1 MNFLNSTP
9 LVILFISLSMLGL
22 IIAPLVASLVLR
34 LFSRLFKF
42 PKNDFKTALYCNL
55 ITLGV
60 FAGVSS
66 VSSIL
71 FLGQKLSPIFTI
83 FSFII
88 SLIVGTYVVHRFY
101 GSSIFKSF
109 LALFLTGLVLFITLI
124 CVILLVNLILIPHFK
139 NY

>member
-1 MNFLNSTP
+1 MSFLNSTP
-9 LVILFISLSMLGL
+9 LVILVISLSMLGL
-22 IIAPLVASLVLR
+22 VVAPVVASLVLR

-55 ITLGV
+55 IILGI
-60 FAGVSS
+60 FIGVSS

-83 FSFII
+83 FSYVI

-109 LALFLTGLVLFITLI
+109 LALFLTGLVLIIAFIF
-124 CVILLVNLILIPHFK
+124 VILLVGLGIAFIK
-139 NY
+139 